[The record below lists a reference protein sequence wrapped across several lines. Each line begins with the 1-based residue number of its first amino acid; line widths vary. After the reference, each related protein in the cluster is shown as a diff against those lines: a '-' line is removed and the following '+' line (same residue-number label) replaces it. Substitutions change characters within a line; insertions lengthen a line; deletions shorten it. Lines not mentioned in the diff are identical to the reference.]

1 MGRYSWGR
9 WLSPARDTAWA
20 MSEENVEAFRH
31 AFEAADRRDLDAI
44 LEALDPAVE
53 WRPAMSVLLGGEA
66 TVYRG
71 HEEVREYWRERD
83 QFLAEWRHELSEI
96 RDLGERIVVTGRVRV
111 RGRESGA
118 ETESPFG
125 YVVDFKN
132 GKAIR
137 IWSYLEPKEALEAAG
152 LSE

>member
-1 MGRYSWGR
+1 
-9 WLSPARDTAWA
+9 
-20 MSEENVEAFRH
+20 MSQENVEACKR
-31 AFEAADRRDLDAI
+31 ALEAAERRDLEGLI
-44 LEALDPAVE
+44 EELDPAVE
-53 WRPAMSVLLGGEA
+53 WHPGLSVLLGGKA

-71 HEEVREYWRERD
+71 YEGVRESFQEREEL
-83 QFLAEWRHELSEI
+83 FPEWHHEVSEI
-96 RDLGERIVVTGRVRV
+96 RDLGERVVVIGRVRV

-125 YVVDFKN
+125 YLVDFKD

-137 IWSYLEPKEALEAAG
+137 IWSYLDPQEALEAAG